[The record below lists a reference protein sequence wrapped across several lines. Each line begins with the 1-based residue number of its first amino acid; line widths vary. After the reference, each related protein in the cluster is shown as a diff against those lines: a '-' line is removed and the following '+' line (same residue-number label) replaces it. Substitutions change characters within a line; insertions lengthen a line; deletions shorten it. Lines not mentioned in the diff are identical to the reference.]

1 MKTVYLIGGAMG
13 VGKTTVSQQLKKD
26 LANSVF
32 LDGDWCWDMHPF
44 RVTDATRALVLD
56 NICHILGNF
65 LACPE
70 FENVVFC
77 WVLHKQSIIDAILG
91 RLNLQCVDLRCF
103 CLVCGERELRERLL
117 ADVNARLRGADVIE
131 RSVARLPMYDAL
143 RAEKI
148 DVSHITPDEA
158 AGLILASAAH

>member
-1 MKTVYLIGGAMG
+1 MIGGPMG
-13 VGKTTVSQQLKKD
+13 AGKTTIGQALKNR
-26 LANSVF
+26 LPNCAF

-44 RVTDATRALVLD
+44 CVTEAKKELVLD
-56 NICHILGNF
+56 NVCHVLSNF
-65 LACPE
+65 IACKE
-70 FENVVFC
+70 CVNVIFC
-77 WVLHKQSIIDAILG
+77 WVLHEQSIIDAILG
-91 RLNLQCVDLRCF
+91 RLNLQCVDLHCF
-103 CLVCGERELRERLL
+103 CLVCGERELRERLH

-131 RSVARLPMYDAL
+131 RSVARLPMYEVL

>member
-1 MKTVYLIGGAMG
+1 MG
-13 VGKTTVSQQLKKD
+13 VGKTTVCRILRD
-26 LANSVF
+26 RLENCAF

-77 WVLHKQSIIDAILG
+77 WVLHEQSIIDAILD

-103 CLVCGERELRERLL
+103 CLVCGERELRERLH

-131 RSVARLPMYDAL
+131 RSVARLPMYEVL